1 MPQAKK
7 KGLTGD
13 RSALCAEGR
22 LLVSGSRL
30 LVTCMVGGAARAGLW
45 PHAVLVHLGCT
56 LHIVVEVGAS
66 RNQIVLFL
74 LASLAASPNLDTGGI
89 DALLLNQVVL
99 GVDGALRSQLRTLF
113 LVCCRVANHNSSR
126 IRLTLQVEGYVIQAG
141 LGFVVDAARTALVTI
156 EVDRAERLRLGL
168 RRRWR
173 LLDVDAGRSRS
184 RLALVICHVAG
195 HGNATGRRASCVEGR
210 GVVAAVDLA
219 SRGRVGVG
227 QRAILRAYALCSDR
241 RAITRL
247 QGGGIGRA
255 ADGRRLKLLDLEVR
269 GAIGELSGL
278 LTLRDMSRNGVAAR
292 VQTVRVDGPRGA
304 VAGDLNAVIPRP
316 RISSILLGVEVGRGA
331 GH

>member
-13 RSALCAEGR
+13 RSALCAEER

-66 RNQIVLFL
+66 RNQVVLFL
-74 LASLAASPNLDTGGI
+74 LASLAASPNLDPGGI

-113 LVCCRVANHNSSR
+113 LACCRVANHNSSR

-173 LLDVDAGRSRS
+173 LLDVDRSRRRS
-184 RLALVICHVAG
+184 RLALVIRHVAG
-195 HGNATGRRASCVEGR
+195 HGDRTGRRARCV
-210 GVVAAVDLA
+210 
-219 SRGRVGVG
+219 
-227 QRAILRAYALCSDR
+227 Q
-241 RAITRL
+241 
-247 QGGGIGRA
+247 
-255 ADGRRLKLLDLEVR
+255 GRR
-269 GAIGELSGL
+269 
-278 LTLRDMSRNGVAAR
+278 
-292 VQTVRVDGPRGA
+292 
-304 VAGDLNAVIPRP
+304 
-316 RISSILLGVEVGRGA
+316 
-331 GH
+331 